1 MPELPEVETIRL
13 QLQPKIVGKKI
24 VKITILEKKQLEGD
38 PKYALKQTIIK
49 LERWGKYLSALLS
62 NHHYLNFHLK
72 MTGQI
77 LYADNY
83 QQAIYQQTIPLAY
96 TNKMPCRLTRIII
109 HFSDQSCIFFNDLR
123 KFGWIKISPNQEKPR
138 GKDILSSDFSLNY
151 FQSLIL
157 KSQRPIKQLLL
168 DQNKLAGI
176 GNIYANEALFLA
188 KINPRARNL
197 NLKQSKK
204 LYRALL
210 KTINLGIKH
219 QGSSASDQM
228 YILPNGTTGK
238 HQNYLMV
245 YQKEKQPCLNCQT
258 PIKKIKQGS
267 RSSFYCPNC
276 QK

>member
-13 QLQPKIVGKKI
+13 QLQTKIVGKKI
-24 VKITILEKKQLEGD
+24 VKITVLEKKQLVGD
-38 PKYALKQTIIK
+38 PKHALNQTITK
-49 LERWGKYLSALLS
+49 LERWGKYLSFLLS
-62 NHHYLNFHLK
+62 NRYYLNFHLK

-83 QQAIYQQTIPLAY
+83 QQAIYQQTIPLAH

-123 KFGWIKISPNQEKPR
+123 KFGWIKLSPNQEKPR
-138 GKDILSSDFSLNY
+138 GKDILSSDFSLKY

-188 KINPRARNL
+188 KINPKARNL
-197 NLKQSKK
+197 NLEQSKK

-210 KTINLGIKH
+210 KTIHLGIKH

-228 YILPNGTTGK
+228 YILPNGLTGK

-245 YQKEKQPCLNCQT
+245 YQKEKQPCINCQT
-258 PIKKIKQGS
+258 PIKKIKQGG